1 MVRPMTPSRETWER
15 HLRETEREGQSRRI
29 RCRICSRRF
38 RLIPRMINNS
48 SIRRNGGFFLRYS
61 TILCAVASPIPG
73 RVFSSATVARL
84 TLICEGGRAPAFVW
98 VRFWGSFP
106 LSHTPELG
114 TDNTKKR
121 PADIAATRI
130 QISCC
135 DPHPM
140 RCLSK
145 YTSPRLFVSTP
156 SPESF
161 GECRGSPSSR
171 HETPDRRTRES
182 KSKLERTKTVVWA

>member
-48 SIRRNGGFFLRYS
+48 SIRRNGGFFFRYS

-73 RVFSSATVARL
+73 RVVSSAIVARL
-84 TLICEGGRAPAFVW
+84 TLICAGGRAPAFVW

-121 PADIAATRI
+121 PTDIAATRM
-130 QISCC
+130 ISCC
-135 DPHPM
+135 DLDLL
-140 RCLSK
+140 RCLSS
-145 YTSPRLFVSTP
+145 TLVLDFSFRLQVP
-156 SPESF
+156 SHSANVVEALPADMKHQIGVPEN
-161 GECRGSPSSR
+161 RNPS
-171 HETPDRRTRES
+171 
-182 KSKLERTKTVVWA
+182 